1 MDVLMLLVAL
11 LSLAVAAAA
20 VVWAIRSARSASSS
34 VDEAALAQRMAAEV
48 RAQVGEAA
56 VEALAANN
64 EQFLALAE
72 QRFEK
77 QQEKTK
83 NLLDP
88 FEVQMKAIDET
99 VGKLRT
105 AHEQ

>member
-1 MDVLMLLVAL
+1 MLLVAL

-56 VEALAANN
+56 VIGRGAKIGSHSRVGASAVVGDDTLVDHDSTIAAG
-64 EQFLALAE
+64 
-72 QRFEK
+72 EK
-77 QQEKTK
+77 IRRSGTSTEY
-83 NLLDP
+83 
-88 FEVQMKAIDET
+88 MKA
-99 VGKLRT
+99 
-105 AHEQ
+105 A